1 MNIRQIIVSI
11 LVGVVLWLLATAV
24 PRAIAVRDDGYR
36 WFDPIVDIRGMIVSD
51 YVSEPD
57 EEQMQQAMIE
67 AMIESLDDPFCEYV
81 RPEDQANFRKNLSG
95 NYVGIGARINGTTEY
110 LSIITPMENSPA
122 LEAGILA
129 GDLILEI
136 DGESTKDKP
145 VNDCIDMLLGEPGT
159 TVTVLVRHLDGTE
172 ELLDIVRAPIVTRST
187 FGLIRRDGDWTFV
200 LDPDRNIAYVGLD
213 QFTTRTSDELE
224 GILTS
229 LEAQDDLDGLIL
241 DVRSNPGGALTAALE
256 TADLFLD
263 EGRLLSISS
272 ARPERKER
280 ERVFSATAN
289 GTFTDVPIM
298 VLIDDRSA
306 SASEIVAGCLKD
318 NERALVLGERTYGKG
333 SVQEVRELEQDAGI
347 LKFTT
352 AYYYLPSGRSLHRI
366 PGDADADW
374 GVDPSDGCIVDE
386 TIEDFNRRYERRM
399 PWTVITSD
407 EPDDPRTH
415 DPAWIREEIEDEA
428 LARAVEIM
436 GDRLEGGAWPELP
449 VQDDSGEVARR
460 AQLELAMD
468 TRTRILERLTT
479 LEEEIADLEQRTT
492 VVDHGVELPEDADMD
507 QAVLVIRDRDGN
519 VLGSWRI
526 EEIAELERSLASVRL
541 EPVEESD

>member
-11 LVGVVLWLLATAV
+11 LVGMLLWLLAITV
-24 PRAIAVRDDGYR
+24 PNAIAVRDDGYR
-36 WFDPIVDIRGMIVSD
+36 WFDPIVDIRGIIVSD

-57 EEQMQQAMIE
+57 QQQMQQAMIE
-67 AMIESLDDPFCEYV
+67 AMVQSLDDPFCEYV

-136 DGESTKDKP
+136 DGESTKGKP
-145 VNDCIDMLLGEPGT
+145 VNDCIDRLLGEPGT
-159 TVTVLVRHLDGTE
+159 TVNVRVRHLDDTE
-172 ELLDIVRAPIVTRST
+172 EELAIVRAPIKTRST

-200 LDPDRNIAYVGLD
+200 LDSDRNIAYVGLD

-224 GILTS
+224 GILST
-229 LEAQDDLDGLIL
+229 LKGQDDLDGLIL

-256 TADLFLD
+256 TADLFLH

-280 ERVFSATAN
+280 ERVFNATAN
-289 GTFTDVPIM
+289 GTFTDIPIM

-306 SASEIVAGCLKD
+306 SASEIVAGSLKD
-318 NERALVLGERTYGKG
+318 NDRAIVLGERTYGKG
-333 SVQEVRELEQDAGI
+333 SVQEVRELEQDGGI

-366 PGDADADW
+366 PGEADAEW
-374 GVDPSDGCIVDE
+374 GVDPSTGCIVDE
-386 TIEDFNRRYERRM
+386 TIEDFNRRYERRL
-399 PWTVITSD
+399 PWTVITND
-407 EPDDPRTH
+407 EPEDPRTH
-415 DPAWIREEIEDEA
+415 DPAWIRDQIDDEA

-436 GDRLEGGAWPELP
+436 SERLEDGAWPELP
-449 VQDDSGEVARR
+449 EQDDSGEVARR
-460 AQLELAMD
+460 AQLELAID
-468 TRTRILERLTT
+468 TRTRMLERLTG
-479 LEEEIADLEQRTT
+479 LEDEIAELEQRTSI
-492 VVDHGVELPEDADMD
+492 VAHGVELPVDADTD
-507 QAVLVIRDRDGN
+507 RAVLEIRDQDGN

-526 EEIAELERSLASVRL
+526 EEIQELERSLASVRL
-541 EPVEESD
+541 VPVKEAD

>member
-1 MNIRQIIVSI
+1 MNIRQIIVSVLI
-11 LVGVVLWLLATAV
+11 GVLLSLLAIAV

-57 EEQMQQAMIE
+57 EEQMQQAMIK
-67 AMIESLDDPFCEYV
+67 AMVESLDDPFCEYV

-136 DGESTKDKP
+136 DGESTKGKP
-145 VNDCIDMLLGEPGT
+145 VNDCIDRLLGEPGT
-159 TVTVLVRHLDGTE
+159 TVNVLVRHQDGSEE
-172 ELLDIVRAPIVTRST
+172 ELAIVRAPIETRST

-200 LDPDRNIAYVGLD
+200 LDPERNIAYVGLD

-224 GILTS
+224 GILNR
-229 LEAQDDLDGLIL
+229 LKEQDDLDGLIL

-256 TADLFLD
+256 TADLFLQ

-280 ERVFSATAN
+280 ARVFNATAN
-289 GTFTDVPIM
+289 GTFTDIPIM
-298 VLIDDRSA
+298 VLVDDRSA
-306 SASEIVAGCLKD
+306 SASEIVAGSLKD
-318 NERALVLGERTYGKG
+318 NDRAVVLGERTYGKG
-333 SVQEVRELEQDAGI
+333 SVQEVRELDQGGGI

-366 PGDADADW
+366 PGDPDAEW
-374 GVDPSDGCIVDE
+374 GVDPNDGCIVDE
-386 TIEDFNRRYERRM
+386 SIEDFNRRYERRL
-399 PWTVITSD
+399 PWTVITND

-415 DPAWIREEIEDEA
+415 DPVWIREQIQDTA
-428 LARAVEIM
+428 LARALEIM
-436 GDRLEGGAWPELP
+436 GDRLADGDWPTLP
-449 VQDDSGEVARR
+449 VQDASGEVARR
-460 AQLELAMD
+460 AELELALD
-468 TRTRILERLTT
+468 TRERILERLTG
-479 LEEEIADLEQRTT
+479 LE
-492 VVDHGVELPEDADMD
+492 
-507 QAVLVIRDRDGN
+507 
-519 VLGSWRI
+519 
-526 EEIAELERSLASVRL
+526 EEIAELEQRTSLKDRGLDLPEGLESNEAVLELRDDDGNVLGAWRIEELEELRRSLSSVRL
-541 EPVEESD
+541 EPVERED